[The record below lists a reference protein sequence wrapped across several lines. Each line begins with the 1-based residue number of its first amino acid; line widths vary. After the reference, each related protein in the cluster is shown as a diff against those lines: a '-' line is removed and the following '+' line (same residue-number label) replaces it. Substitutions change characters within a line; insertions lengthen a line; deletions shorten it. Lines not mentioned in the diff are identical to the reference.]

1 MLNTPTDVCQI
12 SAPGGS
18 TKVDTLGIYT
28 DLIINTYYL
37 VLPFVN
43 GENRNVFFYFLSMV
57 QICYLCKFLTYMLN
71 IFHRLLNS
79 PQQVQ
84 AKKFSK

>member
-1 MLNTPTDVCQI
+1 MLNTPTDVYQI

-43 GENRNVFFYFLSMV
+43 GENRNVFFLFFVDGANMLSM
-57 QICYLCKFLTYMLN
+57 QIFNVHVEY
-71 IFHRLLNS
+71 ISS
-79 PQQVQ
+79 PS
-84 AKKFSK
+84 KFSPTSTS